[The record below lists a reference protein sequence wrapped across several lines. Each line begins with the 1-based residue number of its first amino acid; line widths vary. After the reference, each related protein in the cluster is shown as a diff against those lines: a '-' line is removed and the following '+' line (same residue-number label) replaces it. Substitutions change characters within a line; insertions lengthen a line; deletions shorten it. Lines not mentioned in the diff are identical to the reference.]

1 MQVHL
6 RDGALQWRGGAPR
19 DPRLHHQRVRAP
31 PQGGAQAVSC
41 KGKEGKNRFQG
52 AKIQCY
58 SANCSQCFVR
68 AMLKGLK

>member
-19 DPRLHHQRVRAP
+19 DPWLHHQRVRAP

-41 KGKEGKNRFQG
+41 KGKEGKQERVLR
-52 AKIQCY
+52 C
-58 SANCSQCFVR
+58 
-68 AMLKGLK
+68 